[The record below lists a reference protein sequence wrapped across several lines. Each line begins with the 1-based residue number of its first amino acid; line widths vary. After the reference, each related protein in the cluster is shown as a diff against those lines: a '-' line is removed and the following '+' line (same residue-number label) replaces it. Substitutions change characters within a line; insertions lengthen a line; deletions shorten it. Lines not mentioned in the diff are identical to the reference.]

1 MDNASPSQAAQPPD
15 QGYRDNIA
23 QIEPYGIDHI
33 PDVER
38 HGKASSQFFIWFA
51 AGLNFPIMLLGF
63 SAASLGLSLT
73 SAVWA
78 IVVGALVGA
87 IAMGVMSRMGVHL
100 GVPQQMQARGP
111 LGFVGNLLPVAYIN
125 VFAGVGWA
133 AVTIILG
140 GKALGVLLGIPF
152 WVSAVV
158 LAGLQLTVAVFG
170 YNMIHY
176 LQRILTFVLFGLFL
190 LVTIVALQRGSS
202 VLEADPHAADY
213 SSPTGGWITLGGHFL
228 AFLIA
233 WLPFASDYSRYLPS
247 SRSVSR
253 SAGILTAL
261 GNFLTLSWLGITGAI
276 LAGASDSSDPIT
288 ALKEL
293 TGPWAVPAMLAILLS
308 SFSQNFLNV
317 YGGAISLQTLGI
329 PLKRSTCVTLICVA
343 AFGVSLWAADGI
355 YTSFEVFLNLTA
367 YFIAPY
373 IAVLLMDY
381 YAGPRKDRSRIPE
394 LFDTGRVL
402 EWGFVAWVAG
412 TLCSVPFWNSTL
424 YTGPIAKAHPEWGE
438 VSYYVGFAVAALV
451 YLATRNL
458 PPLWRRASAGTPAAE
473 APDAGATAEAATGS
487 DSGAASEPGGTAE
500 SRTASESRNA
510 SEARNTADLGVD

>member
-1 MDNASPSQAAQPPD
+1 METAPTGDAGATQQPD
-15 QGYRDNIA
+15 HGYRDNIT

-33 PDVER
+33 PDAER

-63 SAASLGLSLT
+63 SAASLGLSL
-73 SAVWA
+73 SAAIWA
-78 IVVGALVGA
+78 IIVGALIGSV
-87 IAMGVMSRMGVHL
+87 AMGVMSRMGVHL

-140 GKALGVLLGIPF
+140 GKALGALIGIPF
-152 WVSAVV
+152 WVCAVV
-158 LAGLQLTVAVFG
+158 LAALQLTVAVFG

-190 LVTIVALQRGSS
+190 LVTVVALQRGSS
-202 VLEADPHAADY
+202 VLDANPSASGYTGA
-213 SSPTGGWITLGGHFL
+213 TGGWVTLGGHFL

-233 WLPFASDYSRYLPS
+233 WLPFASDYSRYLPGTP
-247 SRSVSR
+247 RVSR
-253 SAGILTAL
+253 NAGIYTAA

-276 LAGASDSSDPIT
+276 LAGTTDSSDPIA

-317 YGGAISLQTLGI
+317 YGGAISLQTLGL
-329 PLKRSTCVTLICVA
+329 PLRRSTSVTLICLA
-343 AFGVSLWAADGI
+343 ALGVSLWAADGI

-373 IAVLLMDY
+373 VAVLLMDY
-381 YAGPRKDRSRIPE
+381 YAGPRRDRSRLPE
-394 LFDTGRVL
+394 LYDRGRVL
-402 EWGFVAWVAG
+402 EWGAVAWVVG
-412 TLCSVPFWNSTL
+412 TLSSVPFWNSSL
-424 YTGPIAKAHPEWGE
+424 YTGFVAENHPEWGE
-438 VSYYVGFAVAALV
+438 VSYYVGFVVGALV
-451 YLATRNL
+451 YLLTRRL
-458 PPLWRRASAGTPAAE
+458 PPLWHRSPGRPAAGAALPAGNTPE
-473 APDAGATAEAATGS
+473 APDDAR
-487 DSGAASEPGGTAE
+487 PGTELTTDRPGPTP
-500 SRTASESRNA
+500 
-510 SEARNTADLGVD
+510 